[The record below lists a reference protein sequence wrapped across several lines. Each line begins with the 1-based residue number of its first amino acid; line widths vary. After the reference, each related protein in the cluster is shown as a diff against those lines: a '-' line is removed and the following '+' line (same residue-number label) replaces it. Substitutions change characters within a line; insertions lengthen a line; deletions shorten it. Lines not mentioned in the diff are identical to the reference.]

1 MIVMIGAAATT
12 VAAGTVVLMA
22 TKAITATATRVAVA
36 VTLAASTVTP
46 ASTAAVVITAVEADS
61 TAAAVASTVE
71 AASMVAGAANRLPR
85 PLQQRPHHGW
95 SLQNAPGSPK
105 TPTAD
110 RILQAPQTLI
120 PNPPFWHRLGHPSA
134 WPPSPCILASLNPVP
149 LSPHTGT
156 TANSLFA
163 AFPFVL
169 FRYKSRSAP
178 AITLSNESPGSY
190 DFAPTEN
197 VTVSTCPFT
206 STRNPSS
213 RFNTSC
219 NWVVS
224 QSSSTSKNSSP
235 PHRTAR
241 SDPRVELLR
250 HFANSF
256 STISPARCPCVSL
269 IVLKSFRST
278 STTSIERPRLSERA
292 ISALRRCSANLR
304 LYKPVSGSNIASR
317 RNTSAS
323 ICRSLSCL

>member
-46 ASTAAVVITAVEADS
+46 ASTAAVVITAVEADY

-71 AASMVAGAANRLPR
+71 AASMVAGAANRLPLPLGFPANKRR
-85 PLQQRPHHGW
+85 PTSGRLLHFPVPRSLFRVTPFTDFRCFLFHPPVVEAPRKENLHDRQNQIRLPGSLQQRPQHGW

-105 TPTAD
+105 TPTPD

-163 AFPFVL
+163 ALPFVL
-169 FRYKSRSAP
+169 SKQTGKRQR
-178 AITLSNESPGSY
+178 
-190 DFAPTEN
+190 
-197 VTVSTCPFT
+197 VSW
-206 STRNPSS
+206 R
-213 RFNTSC
+213 
-219 NWVVS
+219 W
-224 QSSSTSKNSSP
+224 
-235 PHRTAR
+235 
-241 SDPRVELLR
+241 
-250 HFANSF
+250 
-256 STISPARCPCVSL
+256 
-269 IVLKSFRST
+269 
-278 STTSIERPRLSERA
+278 
-292 ISALRRCSANLR
+292 
-304 LYKPVSGSNIASR
+304 
-317 RNTSAS
+317 
-323 ICRSLSCL
+323 CLCEGR